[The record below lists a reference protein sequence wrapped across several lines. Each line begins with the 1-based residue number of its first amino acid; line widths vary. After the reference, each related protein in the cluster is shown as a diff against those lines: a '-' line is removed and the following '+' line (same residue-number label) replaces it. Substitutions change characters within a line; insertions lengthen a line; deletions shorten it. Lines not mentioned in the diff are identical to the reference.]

1 MMRNNDFDA
10 LVSAKQ
16 TLRSKIIIKPSKSST
31 TFDLSVMPPDE
42 ACDDKYHPDAA

>member
-16 TLRSKIIIKPSKSST
+16 TLRSKMIIKPST
-31 TFDLSVMPPDE
+31 TNFDLSGIPPDE
-42 ACDDKYHPDAA
+42 AYDDKYHPNAA